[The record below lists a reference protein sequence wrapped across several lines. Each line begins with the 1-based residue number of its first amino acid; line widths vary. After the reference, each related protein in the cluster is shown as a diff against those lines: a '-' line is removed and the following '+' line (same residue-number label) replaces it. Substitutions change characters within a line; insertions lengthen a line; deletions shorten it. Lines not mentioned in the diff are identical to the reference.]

1 MSAKQLP
8 QDELAWILKL
18 NATQAEQ
25 EVHKYTKE
33 LQKSEDEHERLR
45 DLLKKTEYEFGSS
58 SKQAK
63 ALRSELKANN
73 EQIRQQKQILKELN
87 KQLSI
92 EDLSMYQLRQKYL
105 NLTRQLNRTS
115 KNLHPEEWANLSRQ
129 VLEVRKRMSELK
141 TESEQLNQGNV
152 TLATTLGNLLSG
164 VITNAT
170 ARLRELAAEGIRMA
184 ESADGVQR
192 AFNKLDSP
200 GLLDNLRAATKGTVN
215 DLQLM
220 QAAVKA
226 RDFRIPLED
235 LGKYLA
241 YAQLKAQETGQS
253 VEYLTDS
260 IIMGLGRQSKQI
272 LDNLGLSAAEI
283 SEEVAKAGD
292 FVAGVTAIVDRQL
305 ASAGEAYV
313 SAADKAAQATVSL
326 ENAQLRLG
334 QALLPLKER
343 IDQAR
348 IVGTSLLAWIVEYRK
363 LTFPAISALAAF
375 AIALAKHNTQTTLG
389 IALSKT
395 QNALLTTW
403 TIIVKALTVRYQ
415 KMTGHTIA
423 AARAQI
429 ALNAAMAANPWGFVL
444 TALTTAASAFLA
456 FHKSADE
463 ATESLTAMDRVNR
476 RIAESDDTSIQ
487 RIQHLNKVIHDEA
500 AAIDLRREALAEARK
515 IVPGYHAEL
524 TQEGKLIN
532 DNVNAITSYIDS
544 LKNMAKARAIEEETT
559 ELYKQ
564 QRKLQQQQNELDTA
578 FQESSD
584 HSNHKYV
591 KWIRKHN
598 ELQAELDK
606 IDAEIDSLASE
617 GVKLKVTG
625 NPSTGADSAPKSL
638 IKELEEQRKALV
650 DARDAATSEKDISAR
665 NREIQLID
673 EKIQRLQNLGKVTKD
688 TAAAE
693 LTASQQLS
701 SERNR
706 RLEQEKQ
713 LSESQTAVLKK
724 QLDENTISQAEYDVL
739 SARAA
744 TASANNRLQIELNL
758 QKQISET
765 TFKNA
770 AEREKAESDAA
781 QHVLEAQTAVN
792 KARLAEEQVF
802 RDNLK
807 AIQQSA
813 LLEHD
818 ATLAEQREAEMA
830 ALDTYYKAALS
841 QAEGNSEALRQ
852 VKEAYLLAVERIQQK
867 YNQKEQEQAVAAQ
880 QENDQLRQQLG
891 LESYRAELDT
901 RLQMLRDAL
910 AKGAITEQEYN
921 NQVAL
926 AYTETW
932 KAQFDRW
939 QSLASNAFNALQQA
953 EIDTSSAKYDVL
965 IDQARKAGQDTTAL
979 EEEKEAKQLEIQ
991 KKYADVNFAVKV
1003 SQIIADT
1010 AVSIMQAYAQ
1020 LGPIAGSVAAV
1031 LMGVVGAAQLA
1042 TASAERDK
1050 IKSLRPGSAS
1060 SSSGTSAGSARVL
1073 TGREKGGYVSVR
1085 RRQDGR
1091 LYRNVSF
1098 DPDRRG
1104 YVDRPTVI
1112 VGEGAQSK
1120 EFVASNAAVNNPTV
1134 APLLDIIDQA
1144 QQAGNIRTL
1153 DMNKIIR
1160 TRLSGFADGGRLNTG
1175 TASDTGRRD
1184 DRYSPPSF
1192 DSLNTLEHLNDTL
1205 RSLQRNGIPASVAL
1219 TEIDRKRELRD
1230 RARSIGQKR

>member
-1 MSAKQLP
+1 MSKFTNDNIDLIIDVNATPAEKEFHAVSKATDELIKKQKELRKQLSSVFDKKGNEAKQLR
-8 QDELAWILKL
+8 K
-18 NATQAEQ
+18 
-25 EVHKYTKE
+25 
-33 LQKSEDEHERLR
+33 
-45 DLLKKTEYEFGSS
+45 DLEITSNKI
-58 SKQAK
+58 KQNSQ
-63 ALRSELKANN
+63 R
-73 EQIRQQKQILKELN
+73 LKELTN
-87 KQLSI
+87 EMGVTNLSMNQLRARARDLSKQL
-92 EDLSMYQLRQKYL
+92 DA
-105 NLTRQLNRTS
+105 TS
-115 KNLHPEEWANLSRQ
+115 KNLHPAEWEALNNKLVETKNRIN
-129 VLEVRKRMSELK
+129 ELK
-141 TESEQLNQGNV
+141 NASNGTGDFYGRATEIAVWGNVFANVIDKATGRLKELATES
-152 TLATTLGNLLSG
+152 
-164 VITNAT
+164 
-170 ARLRELAAEGIRMA
+170 IRMA

-192 AFNKLDSP
+192 AFNKLDNP
-200 GLLDNLRAATKGTVN
+200 ELLDNLRAATKGTVN

-241 YAQLKAQETGQS
+241 YAQMKAQETGQS

-272 LDNLGLSAAEI
+272 LDNLGLSATEI

-292 FVAGVTAIVDRQL
+292 FVAGVTTIVDRQL
-305 ASAGEAYV
+305 ANAGEAYV
-313 SAADKAAQATVSL
+313 SAADKSAAATVQL

-334 QALLPLKER
+334 QALIPVKEAFDELR
-343 IDQAR
+343 AT
-348 IVGTSLLAWIVEYRK
+348 GAKLLSFLVEYRK
-363 LTFPAISALAAF
+363 ILFIAITAINTFVLSHIKLNAAIYAT
-375 AIALAKHNTQTTLG
+375 NTTTK
-389 IALSKT
+389 IFSTIVATSKSII
-395 QNALLTTW
+395 LLT
-403 TIIVKALTVRYQ
+403 VA
-415 KMTGHTIA
+415 
-423 AARAQI
+423 
-429 ALNAAMAANPWGFVL
+429 ALNALIGKMGRATAAMRAFKVAFASNPIGIVITL
-444 TALTTAASAFLA
+444 LTTAASAFLA

-463 ATESLTAMDRVNR
+463 ATESLTAMDRVTR

-487 RIQHLNKVIHDEA
+487 RIQHLIQIIHDET
-500 AAIDLRREALAEARK
+500 AAIDLRREALAEVRK
-515 IVPGYHAEL
+515 LTPGYHAEL
-524 TQEGKLIN
+524 TAEGKLIN
-532 DNVNAITSYIDS
+532 DNTTAIDLYVKS
-544 LKNMAKARAIEEETT
+544 LKQTAKARAIEEELTDLYRQQKKIIQQKDELGSVPPKKRKEYWEWVKENQKLTRELFDIEIEKKELEAEQTKLLT
-559 ELYKQ
+559 EG
-564 QRKLQQQQNELDTA
+564 N
-578 FQESSD
+578 
-584 HSNHKYV
+584 
-591 KWIRKHN
+591 
-598 ELQAELDK
+598 
-606 IDAEIDSLASE
+606 DAGGGDS
-617 GVKLKVTG
+617 T
-625 NPSTGADSAPKSL
+625 PKSL

-650 DARDAATSEKDISAR
+650 EARDAATSEKDIAAR

-673 EKIQRLQNLGKVTKD
+673 EKIQRLQNLGKTTKD
-688 TAAAE
+688 TSDTE
-693 LTASQQLS
+693 LSATQKLS
-701 SERNR
+701 EARA
-706 RLEQEKQ
+706 LAIEKEKQ

-724 QLDENTISQAEYDVL
+724 QLDENIISQAEYDVL
-739 SARAA
+739 SAQAA
-744 TASANNRLQIELNL
+744 TTSAENRLQIEQEL

-765 TFKNA
+765 TFKNT

-841 QAEGNSEALRQ
+841 QAEGNAEALRQ

-867 YNQKEQEQAVAAQ
+867 YNQKEQEQATAAQ

-901 RLQMLRDAL
+901 RLQMLKEAL
-910 AKGAITEQEYN
+910 DKGAITEQEYN
-921 NQVAL
+921 KQVAL

-932 KAQFDRW
+932 KTQFDRW

-965 IDQARKAGQDTTAL
+965 IDQARKAGKDTTDL

-1031 LMGVVGAAQLA
+1031 LMGVVGAAQVA
-1042 TASAERDK
+1042 TANAERNK

-1091 LYRNVSF
+1091 LFRNVNF

-1153 DMNKIIR
+1153 DMDKIIR

-1192 DSLNTLEHLNDTL
+1192 DSLDTLEHLNDTL
-1205 RSLQRNGIPASVAL
+1205 LSLQRNGIPASVAL

>member
-1 MSAKQLP
+1 MSKLLN
-8 QDELAWILKL
+8 DNIELIIDVNGTK
-18 NATQAEQ
+18 AEQ
-25 EVHKYTKE
+25 EYHSLSKSTDELIRKQKE
-33 LQKSEDEHERLR
+33 LRQELKNVVDKKSDEAKF
-45 DLLKKTEYEFGSS
+45 LKKQLDEVSGKI
-58 SKQAK
+58 KQNGQ
-63 ALRSELKANN
+63 R
-73 EQIRQQKQILKELN
+73 LKELTN
-87 KQLSI
+87 EMGVTNLSMNQLRARARDLSKQL
-92 EDLSMYQLRQKYL
+92 DA
-105 NLTRQLNRTS
+105 TS
-115 KNLHPEEWANLSRQ
+115 KNLHPAEWEALNSKLIETKNQ
-129 VLEVRKRMSELK
+129 MNELK
-141 TESEQLNQGNV
+141 NASNGLSDFYGRATEVALWGNV
-152 TLATTLGNLLSG
+152 FANMIDKATG
-164 VITNAT
+164 
-170 ARLRELAAEGIRMA
+170 RLKELAAEGIRMA

-192 AFNKLDSP
+192 AFNKLDKP
-200 GLLDNLRAATKGTVN
+200 NLLDNLRAATKGTVN

-241 YAQLKAQETGQS
+241 YAQMKAQETGQS

-272 LDNLGLSAAEI
+272 LDNLGLSATEI

-292 FVAGVTAIVDRQL
+292 FVTGVTAIVDRQL

-313 SAADKAAQATVSL
+313 SAADRSAAATVKL

-334 QALLPLKER
+334 QALMPVKEAFDEMR
-343 IDQAR
+343 AA
-348 IVGTSLLAWIVEYRK
+348 GASLLSIIIENRKYILSVVAAFNLLVLSHAKLRTYTMATNTATKVFSAVVATSKSVALLAVAAFNK
-363 LTFPAISALAAF
+363 LTGNVNRATAAMRAF
-375 AIALAKHNTQTTLG
+375 TVAWKSNPIGIVTTL
-389 IALSKT
+389 
-395 QNALLTTW
+395 
-403 TIIVKALTVRYQ
+403 
-415 KMTGHTIA
+415 
-423 AARAQI
+423 
-429 ALNAAMAANPWGFVL
+429 
-444 TALTTAASAFLA
+444 LTTAASAFLA

-476 RIAESDDTSIQ
+476 RMAESDDTSIQ
-487 RIQHLNKVIHDEA
+487 RIQYLNKVIHDET
-500 AAIDLRREALAEARK
+500 AAIELRREALAE
-515 IVPGYHAEL
+515 IQNLVPAYHANL
-524 TQEGKLIN
+524 SAEGKLIN
-532 DNVNAITSYIDS
+532 DNTEALTAYITA
-544 LKNMAKARAIEEETT
+544 LNKEAKAKAMREELDD
-559 ELYKQ
+559 LYKRQ
-564 QRKLQQQQNELDTA
+564 MKLESDIAEGEAKVAADLEKKGISFGNSKRLKKNKEELEAINEDIDNLNKSILLN
-578 FQESSD
+578 SSGD
-584 HSNHKYV
+584 GG
-591 KWIRKHN
+591 
-598 ELQAELDK
+598 AE
-606 IDAEIDSLASE
+606 DAS
-617 GVKLKVTG
+617 
-625 NPSTGADSAPKSL
+625 PKSL

-650 DARDAATSEKDISAR
+650 EARDAATSEKDIAAR

-673 EKIQRLQNLGKVTKD
+673 EKIQRLQNLGKTTKD
-688 TAAAE
+688 TSDTE
-693 LTASQQLS
+693 LSATQKLS
-701 SERNR
+701 EARA
-706 RLEQEKQ
+706 LAIEKEKQ

-724 QLDENTISQAEYDVL
+724 QLDENIISQAEYDVL

-744 TASANNRLQIELNL
+744 TASAENRLQIEQEL

-765 TFKNA
+765 TFKNT

-792 KARLAEEQVF
+792 KALLAEEQVF

-867 YNQKEQEQAVAAQ
+867 YNQKEQEQATAAQ

-891 LESYRAELDT
+891 LESYRTELDT

-921 NQVAL
+921 KQVAL

-932 KAQFDRW
+932 KTQFDRW

-1031 LMGVVGAAQLA
+1031 LMGVVGAAQVA
-1042 TASAERDK
+1042 TASAERNK

-1205 RSLQRNGIPASVAL
+1205 RSLQRDGIPASVAL

>member
-1 MSAKQLP
+1 MDNKYK
-8 QDELAWILKL
+8 ELLNEKL
-18 NATQAEQ
+18 N
-25 EVHKYTKE
+25 K
-33 LQKSEDEHERLR
+33 KST
-45 DLLKKTEYEFGSS
+45 KKTEYEFGSS

-73 EQIRQQKQILKELN
+73 EQIRQQKQIIKELN

-164 VITNAT
+164 AISNAT

-313 SAADKAAQATVSL
+313 SASDKATQATVSL

-343 IDQAR
+343 FDQAR
-348 IVGTSLLAWIVEYRK
+348 IAGTSLLAWIVEYRK
-363 LTFPAISALAAF
+363 LTVPAISALAAF
-375 AIALAKHNTQTTLG
+375 AIAKAKLNTQTTLG

-395 QNALLTTW
+395 QNALQTTG
-403 TIIVKALTVRYQ
+403 IIVGKALTVMYQ
-415 KMTGHTIA
+415 KMTGHKIA
-423 AARAQI
+423 AARAQL

-444 TALTTAASAFLA
+444 TALTTALSLLPLF
-456 FHKSADE
+456 KKRTDE

-476 RIAESDDTSIQ
+476 RMAESEDTSIQ
-487 RIQHLNKVIHDEA
+487 RIQHLTKVIHDEA
-500 AAIDLRREALAEARK
+500 VAIDLRREALAEVRK
-515 IVPGYHAEL
+515 TVPGYHAEL

-532 DNVNAITSYIDS
+532 DNVNAITSYVDS
-544 LKNMAKARAIEEETT
+544 LKDMAKARAVEEELT
-559 ELYKQ
+559 EAYRKQ
-564 QRKLQQQQNELDTA
+564 RAAQQKKDELTRQTQYTWRLGDNIRKNQAQKELDEA
-578 FQESSD
+578 NALVESLE
-584 HSNHKYV
+584 KYSTTV
-591 KWIRKHN
+591 MS
-598 ELQAELDK
+598 Q
-606 IDAEIDSLASE
+606 
-617 GVKLKVTG
+617 LKPATG
-625 NPSTGADSAPKSL
+625 GDSAPKSL

-713 LSESQTAVLKK
+713 LSESQTAAFKK
-724 QLDENTISQAEYDVL
+724 QLDENIISQAEYDVL

-744 TASANNRLQIELNL
+744 TTSAENRLQIEQDL

-765 TFKNA
+765 TFKTA
-770 AEREKAESDAA
+770 AERERAESDAA

-792 KARLAEEQVF
+792 RARLAEEQVF

-807 AIQQSA
+807 AIQQSGII
-813 LLEHD
+813 EHES
-818 ATLAEQREAEMA
+818 TLAQQREAELA
-830 ALDTYYKAALS
+830 SLDIYYQAALS
-841 QAEGNSEALRQ
+841 QAKGNAQAELQ
-852 VKEAYLLAVERIQQK
+852 VKEAYLQAMGRIQQK
-867 YNQKEQEQAVAAQ
+867 YAEKEQAQAAAAQ
-880 QENDQLRQQLG
+880 KDNDRLRQQLG
-891 LESYRAELDT
+891 LESYRTQLDT

-910 AKGAITEQEYN
+910 AKGALTEQEYN
-921 NQVAL
+921 RQVAL

-932 KAQFDRW
+932 KTQFDRW
-939 QSLASNAFNALQQA
+939 QGLAVSAFNALQQA
-953 EIDTSSAKYDVL
+953 EIDTSEAKYDVL
-965 IDQARKAGQDTTAL
+965 ISQARQAGQDTTAL
-979 EEEKEAKQLEIQ
+979 EEEKEARNLAIQ

-1010 AVSIMQAYAQ
+1010 AVSIMRAYAE
-1020 LGPIAGSVAAV
+1020 LGPKAGTVAAA
-1031 LMGVVGAAQLA
+1031 LLSATGAAQV
-1042 TASAERDK
+1042 ASANAERNK
-1050 IKSLRPGSAS
+1050 VKQLQPGGTGA
-1060 SSSGTSAGSARVL
+1060 SSSGTRVL
-1073 TGREKGGYVSVR
+1073 SSGQGGAYSTSSML
-1085 RRQDGR
+1085 G
-1091 LYRNVSF
+1091 N
-1098 DPDRRG
+1098 
-1104 YVDRPTVI
+1104 
-1112 VGEGAQSK
+1112 
-1120 EFVASNAAVNNPTV
+1120 
-1134 APLLDIIDQA
+1134 IIDQTS
-1144 QQAGNIRTL
+1144 QAGAIRT
-1153 DMNKIIR
+1153 I
-1160 TRLSGFADGGRLNTG
+1160 
-1175 TASDTGRRD
+1175 DTGNAIRAAQNSVLD
-1184 DRYSPPSF
+1184 SAQSATPAAFRYGQQPAVTQTAAGVA
-1192 DSLNTLEHLNDTL
+1192 TLERLDETL
-1205 RSLQRNGIPASVAL
+1205 RSLQRDGIPASVAL

-1230 RARSIGQKR
+1230 RARSIGLKR

>member
-1 MSAKQLP
+1 MAKSTRLTEDEIKWIVDIDADAAEVELHELCKTIDNLNDRQKELKKELKQSTNEFGKNSQQAKDLRKQLAEVS
-8 QDELAWILKL
+8 DEYK
-18 NATQAEQ
+18 
-25 EVHKYTKE
+25 H
-33 LQKSEDEHERLR
+33 QKERLGELTKKLDITNYSMTQLRARYR
-45 DLLKKTEYEFGSS
+45 DL
-58 SKQAK
+58 SKQ
-63 ALRSELKANN
+63 LDS
-73 EQIRQQKQILKELN
+73 
-87 KQLSI
+87 
-92 EDLSMYQLRQKYL
+92 
-105 NLTRQLNRTS
+105 TS
-115 KNLHPEEWANLSRQ
+115 KKLHPEEWEELNSQFLAVKN
-129 VLEVRKRMSELK
+129 RMSELRNASNGMGDFFGK
-141 TESEQLNQGNV
+141 ATEIATWGNV
-152 TLATTLGNLLSG
+152 FANIIDKAANRLSD
-164 VITNAT
+164 
-170 ARLRELAAEGIRMA
+170 LAAEGIRMA

-192 AFNKLDSP
+192 AFNKLDNP

-241 YAQLKAQETGQS
+241 YAQMKAQETGQS

-260 IIMGLGRQSKQI
+260 IVMGLGRQSKQI
-272 LDNLGLSAAEI
+272 LDNLGLSATEI
-283 SEEVAKAGD
+283 SEEVAKTGD

-305 ASAGEAYV
+305 ADAGEAYV
-313 SAADKAAQATVSL
+313 SAADKSAAATVSL

-334 QALLPLKER
+334 QALIPVKEGLDEIR
-343 IDQAR
+343 ATGAS
-348 IVGTSLLAWIVEYRK
+348 VLAWMVKNRAAV
-363 LTFPAISALAAF
+363 FSLA
-375 AIALAKHNTQTTLG
+375 T
-389 IALSKT
+389 
-395 QNALLTTW
+395 
-403 TIIVKALTVRYQ
+403 ALTALVSLKVKLQ
-415 KMTGHTIA
+415 AQTALTNTTAKVFNTIMATGKVVVNAFKLAIFKLAGAEEKATA
-423 AARAQI
+423 AQL
-429 ALNAAMAANPWGFVL
+429 ALNAAWTANPIGIVVTL
-444 TALTTAASAFLA
+444 LATAISAFLA

-476 RIAESDDTSIQ
+476 RMAESDDTRIQ
-487 RIQHLNKVIHDEA
+487 RIQHLTKVIHDEA
-500 AAIDLRREALAEARK
+500 VAIDLRREALAEVRMT
-515 IVPGYHAEL
+515 VPGYHAEL

-532 DNVNAITSYIDS
+532 DNVDAITSYVDS
-544 LKNMAKARAIEEETT
+544 LKDMAKARAVEEEMT
-559 ELYKQ
+559 ELYKKQ
-564 QRKLQQQQNELDTA
+564 MELEREQARLKEKTTTGQSFRMRDINALRDTRKELTA
-578 FQESSD
+578 VNADIEALNNS
-584 HSNHKYV
+584 
-591 KWIRKHN
+591 I
-598 ELQAELDK
+598 L
-606 IDAEIDSLASE
+606 E
-617 GVKLKVTG
+617 GRAKPATG
-625 NPSTGADSAPKSL
+625 GDSAPKSL

-650 DARDAATSEKDISAR
+650 DARDAATSEKDIAAR

-688 TAAAE
+688 TSDTE
-693 LTASQQLS
+693 LSATQKLS
-701 SERNR
+701 EARA
-706 RLEQEKQ
+706 LAIEQEKQ

-724 QLDENTISQAEYDVL
+724 QLDENIISQAEYDVL

-867 YNQKEQEQAVAAQ
+867 YNQKEQEQATAAQ
-880 QENDQLRQQLG
+880 QDNDQLRQQLG
-891 LESYRAELDT
+891 LESYRTELDT

-910 AKGAITEQEYN
+910 AKGALTEQEYN

-932 KAQFDRW
+932 ETQFDRW

-1031 LMGVVGAAQLA
+1031 LMGVVGAAQVA
-1042 TASAERDK
+1042 TASAERNK

-1091 LYRNVSF
+1091 LFRNVSF

-1175 TASDTGRRD
+1175 TASDASRRD

>member
-1 MSAKQLP
+1 MSKFTNDNIDLIIDVNATPAEKEFHAVSKATDELIKKQKELRKQLSSVFDKKGNEAKQLR
-8 QDELAWILKL
+8 K
-18 NATQAEQ
+18 
-25 EVHKYTKE
+25 
-33 LQKSEDEHERLR
+33 
-45 DLLKKTEYEFGSS
+45 DLEITSNKI
-58 SKQAK
+58 KQNSQ
-63 ALRSELKANN
+63 R
-73 EQIRQQKQILKELN
+73 LKELTN
-87 KQLSI
+87 EMGVTNLSMNQLRARARDLSKQL
-92 EDLSMYQLRQKYL
+92 DA
-105 NLTRQLNRTS
+105 TS
-115 KNLHPEEWANLSRQ
+115 KNLHPAEWEALNNKLVETKNRIN
-129 VLEVRKRMSELK
+129 ELK
-141 TESEQLNQGNV
+141 NASNGTGDFYGRATEIAVWGNVFANVIDKATGRLKELATES
-152 TLATTLGNLLSG
+152 
-164 VITNAT
+164 
-170 ARLRELAAEGIRMA
+170 IRMA

-192 AFNKLDSP
+192 AFNKLDNP
-200 GLLDNLRAATKGTVN
+200 ELLDNLRAATKGTVN

-241 YAQLKAQETGQS
+241 YAQMKAQETGQS

-272 LDNLGLSAAEI
+272 LDNLGLSATEI

-292 FVAGVTAIVDRQL
+292 FVAGVTTIVDRQL
-305 ASAGEAYV
+305 ANAGEAYV
-313 SAADKAAQATVSL
+313 SAADKSAAATVQL

-334 QALLPLKER
+334 QALIPVKEAFDELR
-343 IDQAR
+343 AT
-348 IVGTSLLAWIVEYRK
+348 GAKLLSFLVEYRK
-363 LTFPAISALAAF
+363 ILFIAITAINTFVLSHIKLNAAIYAT
-375 AIALAKHNTQTTLG
+375 NTTTK
-389 IALSKT
+389 IFSTIVATSKSII
-395 QNALLTTW
+395 LLT
-403 TIIVKALTVRYQ
+403 VA
-415 KMTGHTIA
+415 
-423 AARAQI
+423 
-429 ALNAAMAANPWGFVL
+429 ALNALIGKMGRATAAMRAFKVAFASNPIGIVITL
-444 TALTTAASAFLA
+444 LTTAASAFLA

-463 ATESLTAMDRVNR
+463 ATESLTAMDRVTR

-487 RIQHLNKVIHDEA
+487 RIQHLIQIIHDET
-500 AAIDLRREALAEARK
+500 AAIDLRREALAEVRK
-515 IVPGYHAEL
+515 LTPGYHAEL
-524 TQEGKLIN
+524 TAEGKLIN
-532 DNVNAITSYIDS
+532 DNTTAIDLYVKS
-544 LKNMAKARAIEEETT
+544 LKQIAKARAIEEELTDLYRQQKKIIQQKDELGSVPPKKRKEYREWVKENQKLTRELFDIEIEKKELEAEQTKLLT
-559 ELYKQ
+559 EG
-564 QRKLQQQQNELDTA
+564 N
-578 FQESSD
+578 
-584 HSNHKYV
+584 
-591 KWIRKHN
+591 
-598 ELQAELDK
+598 
-606 IDAEIDSLASE
+606 DAGGGDS
-617 GVKLKVTG
+617 T
-625 NPSTGADSAPKSL
+625 PKSL

-650 DARDAATSEKDISAR
+650 EARDAATSEKDIAAR

-673 EKIQRLQNLGKVTKD
+673 EKIQRLQNLGKTTKD
-688 TAAAE
+688 TSDTE
-693 LTASQQLS
+693 LSATQKLS
-701 SERNR
+701 EARA
-706 RLEQEKQ
+706 LAIEKEKQ

-724 QLDENTISQAEYDVL
+724 QLDENIISQAEYDVL

-744 TASANNRLQIELNL
+744 TASAENRLQIEQEL

-765 TFKNA
+765 TFKNT

-792 KARLAEEQVF
+792 NARLAEEQVF

-841 QAEGNSEALRQ
+841 QAEGNAEALRQ

-867 YNQKEQEQAVAAQ
+867 YNQKEQEQATAAQ

-901 RLQMLRDAL
+901 RLQMLKEAL
-910 AKGAITEQEYN
+910 DKGAITEQEYN
-921 NQVAL
+921 KQVAL

-932 KAQFDRW
+932 KTQFDRW

-965 IDQARKAGQDTTAL
+965 IDQARKAGKDTTDL

-1031 LMGVVGAAQLA
+1031 LMGVVGAAQVA
-1042 TASAERDK
+1042 TANAERNK
-1050 IKSLRPGSAS
+1050 IKSLRPGSA

-1091 LYRNVSF
+1091 LFRNVNF

-1153 DMNKIIR
+1153 DMDKIIR

-1175 TASDTGRRD
+1175 TASDIGRRD

-1192 DSLNTLEHLNDTL
+1192 DSLDTLEHLNDTL
-1205 RSLQRNGIPASVAL
+1205 LSLQRNGIPASVTL
-1219 TEIDRKRELRD
+1219 TDIDRKRELRD